1 MSIYIKELNNDTEL
15 KFQKEIPNFLKKTIT
30 KIIKIFNIVV
40 VENIKD
46 DDYLYIIPKISN
58 LKKIR
63 KIIKKSK
70 ARKVILSKKIKKYS
84 KELGIEENNNLPK
97 YFIYSILKYI
107 QKITNIEIEI
117 QSIYILTNVY
127 NSENVE
133 IIKYLVKNI
142 KSVNVITNRI
152 KEYSR
157 LEEKLYDD
165 GNLIA
170 VTNNKKKSLK
180 NANFIINLDLNNDE
194 LLKYNINRKSIII
207 NCASEKISKL
217 RYFEGIIINNVQIK
231 PEYDNMFNDD
241 FDYIDI
247 LENYELKYKKYN
259 ECIDIIKNIN
269 IVNLLGSN
277 GIINIKEIL
286 NIIKI

>member
-1 MSIYIKELNNDTEL
+1 MNIYIKELNNDTEL
-15 KFQKEIPNFLKKTIT
+15 KFQKEIPNFLKKAIT

-231 PEYDNMFNDD
+231 PEYNNIFNDD